1 MEITIEFFAYLTNY
15 SPTGEERV
23 TLLLKNGTTLKDL
36 LEKLRIPSKL
46 EKICLINGVYSLEDK
61 ILKEGD
67 TISFY
72 PMVDGG

>member
-1 MEITIEFFAYLTNY
+1 MEITIEFFAYLINY

-23 TLLLKNGTTLKDL
+23 TLLLKKGTTLKDL

-46 EKICLINGVYSLEDK
+46 EKICLTNGVYSLEDK

>member
-1 MEITIEFFAYLTNY
+1 MKVTIEFFAYLIDY
-15 SPTGEERV
+15 SPTGEKKV
-23 TLLLKNGTTLKDL
+23 TLLLNQDSTLKDL
-36 LEKLRIPSKL
+36 IEKLKIPPHL
-46 EKICLINGVYSLEDK
+46 EKICFINGAYFLEDK